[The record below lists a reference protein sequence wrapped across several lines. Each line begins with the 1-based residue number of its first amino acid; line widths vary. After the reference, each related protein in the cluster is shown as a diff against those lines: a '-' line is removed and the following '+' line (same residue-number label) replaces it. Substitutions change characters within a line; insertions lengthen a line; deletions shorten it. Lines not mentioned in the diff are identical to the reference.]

1 MGLLSNFNIGKR
13 LGAGFAL
20 TLVIAVLIAGVG
32 VARLEHVAA
41 ETADVMA
48 EPLAKERLITEWY
61 MNIFGAVRRT
71 AAIVK
76 SSDPSLNAYF
86 KEDAGATSK
95 RSAELVKQIEGMIAP
110 GEEKALW
117 ERITELRKSY
127 SQARDAAVK
136 AKAEDNA
143 ELAAKILDQQFTP
156 TAKAYQEAI
165 QQLVDMQHAHI
176 GATATGIQ
184 DSARSSERLM
194 LVLTA
199 CAVVLGTLSAI
210 LLTRGIVGPIRVAVE
225 VAETVAAGDLTR
237 HIDASGKD
245 ETGALLRALANM
257 NDSLVRIVGDV
268 RGGTSAIHGAAG
280 EIAAGNLDLS
290 ARTEQQAASLER
302 TASSMA
308 HLTDTVRQNADNARQ
323 ANQLSIAA
331 SNVAADGGAVVDRV
345 IETMGSINASSRK
358 IVDIITVIDG
368 IAFQT
373 NILALNAAVE
383 AARAGEQGRGFA
395 VVAGEVRTLAQRS
408 AAAAKEIKG
417 LIDDSVGAVDTGAKL
432 VDQAGATMQQ
442 VVVAIQRVT
451 DIMAEIASAS
461 QEQTGGIEQVNA
473 AVGQMDEATQQNA
486 ALVEQSAA
494 AAGSLQEQASRLAQ
508 AVDVFKLDRHA
519 VAGAPVAKAAAV
531 PARTPA
537 PVQAARAIAKPVPAR
552 AAKAPAAARPA
563 AATAADK
570 QVAATAGGDWE
581 EF

>member
-136 AKAEDNA
+136 AKTEDNA

-442 VVVAIQRVT
+442 VVGAIQRVT

-508 AVDVFKLDRHA
+508 AVGVFKLDRPA
-519 VAGAPVAKAAAV
+519 MAGAPVSKAAVV
-531 PARTPA
+531 PARVSA
-537 PVQAARAIAKPVPAR
+537 PVQATRSIAKPVPAR
-552 AAKAPAAARPA
+552 TAKAPAAARPA
-563 AATAADK
+563 AAADK
-570 QVAATAGGDWE
+570 QVAATAGDDWE

>member
-136 AKAEDNA
+136 AKTEDNA

-184 DSARSSERLM
+184 DSARGSERLM

-237 HIDASGKD
+237 RIDAGGKD

-442 VVVAIQRVT
+442 VVGAIQRVT

-486 ALVEQSAA
+486 SLVGQAGAA
-494 AAGSLQEQASRLAQ
+494 AASLQEEAENLARL
-508 AVDVFKLDRHA
+508 VSIFKLE
-519 VAGAPVAKAAAV
+519 GAPA
-531 PARTPA
+531 
-537 PVQAARAIAKPVPAR
+537 PAR
-552 AAKAPAAARPA
+552 AVSAAKPAVAARQPSPRKALPPSAPRTQRSAQARAMA
-563 AATAADK
+563 AENEA
-570 QVAATAGGDWE
+570 
-581 EF
+581 EFETF